1 MKRMRLYRFFG
12 LETGRIYVEGEEA
25 ECFRYLQERF
35 SSFDRRRR
43 KESAL
48 TIYPEPIRKS
58 RITIE

>member
-1 MKRMRLYRFFG
+1 MKRVRLYRFFG
-12 LETGRIYVEGEEA
+12 LETGRIYAEGEEA
-25 ECFRYLQERF
+25 ECYRYLQERF

-43 KESAL
+43 KTTVL